1 MPSPTTRTCATSRIF
16 SLIRCKS
23 SLILG
28 PRGPRGNGGRG
39 PPGFGAPGFGRLKN
53 GAAMLTSGFK
63 LVLLLFTCRSPFKC
77 SPLLGSTFPD
87 VRYLP
92 FVLLITIIL
101 QNDERVNDST
111 LNHYAIEFNRS
122 FTSILIRSANACMGI
137 APLSPSPCLRTE
149 TVFAAFSSSPTIN
162 M

>member
-63 LVLLLFTCRSPFKC
+63 LVLLYLRLIIYDLRNNHSVYT
-77 SPLLGSTFPD
+77 PL
-87 VRYLP
+87 
-92 FVLLITIIL
+92 TIG
-101 QNDERVNDST
+101 NGEVT
-111 LNHYAIEFNRS
+111 LS
-122 FTSILIRSANACMGI
+122 D
-137 APLSPSPCLRTE
+137 
-149 TVFAAFSSSPTIN
+149 
-162 M
+162 